1 MVAVSVV
8 NPRNSYVST
17 ELSCVGIVILGVLLM
32 AVARFASGLSLDL
45 ELPVK
50 VPDDDLELDDGGLSR
65 PAETFL
71 VPLLSGDSKSG
82 CACSTFA
89 MVSGER
95 MVFSDIVVVW
105 CKPQAQS
112 WCKIERG

>member
-1 MVAVSVV
+1 MVI
-8 NPRNSYVST
+8 T
-17 ELSCVGIVILGVLLM
+17 
-32 AVARFASGLSLDL
+32 RFASGLSLER

-50 VPDDDLELDDGGLSR
+50 VPDEDLELEAGGLSR

-71 VPLLSGDSKSG
+71 VPLLSGESKSG

-95 MVFSDIVVVW
+95 MVCSDMGVVW
-105 CKPQAQS
+105 CVWRFCNLKV
-112 WCKIERG
+112 